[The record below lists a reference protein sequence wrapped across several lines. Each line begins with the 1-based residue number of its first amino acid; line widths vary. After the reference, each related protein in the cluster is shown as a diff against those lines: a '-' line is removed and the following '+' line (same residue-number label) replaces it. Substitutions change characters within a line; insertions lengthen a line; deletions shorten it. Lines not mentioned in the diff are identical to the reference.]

1 MRFSVVILI
10 GLYII
15 LNQATKYLEYLYSE
29 DQSIYYPAELQ
40 PTFISSS
47 SSRMIVPAARGVKTK
62 VAPSGKKVSPLFQ
75 AIKTRYS

>member
-47 SSRMIVPAARGVKTK
+47 SRMIVPAARGVKTK